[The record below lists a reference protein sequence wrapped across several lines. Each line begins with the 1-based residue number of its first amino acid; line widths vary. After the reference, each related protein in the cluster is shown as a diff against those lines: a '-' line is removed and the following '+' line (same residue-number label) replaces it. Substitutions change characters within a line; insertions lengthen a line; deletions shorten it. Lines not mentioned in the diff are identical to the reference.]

1 MEVSFVIYM
10 GGGGLK
16 KQIFLYSFLFLESTN
31 IRKEAFIP
39 QLPLYF
45 G

>member
-1 MEVSFVIYM
+1 MWKFHLLFIW
-10 GGGGLK
+10 GGSLK
-16 KQIFLYSFLFLESTN
+16 KQIFLYSFLFLESSN